1 MFRLLR
7 KKPGLGIEI
16 SSSAVR
22 LAAVSVNGAGLTV
35 FSTKT
40 ADLPNDVLSAT
51 YASPNIHD
59 PGRFADVLRGALTS
73 VSAPPACRAA
83 LSLPDG
89 VFRVQTLEFDELP
102 GKAIERERLV
112 RWRLE
117 KSAFDVSDTVL
128 RYQVLKRQDK
138 GFSVLACAAK
148 SAVISQYESLL
159 AGLGLEPWSV
169 GLSSFH
175 SLNLYS
181 PFISK
186 NSPVF
191 ALAHVSKDS
200 CATIVAELAG
210 ARFYR
215 YKEVKRG
222 SLEETTARL
231 VREIGD
237 SLHFYTHTACP
248 QNGVG
253 RLYLTGAGATLPG
266 LADGL
271 KDMTSLDVEALS
283 LSVIAPPASG
293 VGPELAAAL
302 GAGCGL

>member
-1 MFRLLR
+1 M
-7 KKPGLGIEI
+7 
-16 SSSAVR
+16 
-22 LAAVSVNGAGLTV
+22 VSGNGAGLTV

-40 ADLPNDVLSAT
+40 ADLPNDVLNAT
-51 YASPNIHD
+51 YALPNIHD
-59 PGRFADVLRGALTS
+59 AGRFSDVLRGALTGF
-73 VSAPPACRAA
+73 SAPPACRVA

-102 GKAIERERLV
+102 GKAVDRERLV

-128 RYQVLKRQDK
+128 RYQVLKRRDK

-159 AGLGLEPWSV
+159 AGLGFEPWSV

-186 NSPVF
+186 SSPVF
-191 ALAHVSKDS
+191 ALAHVSED
-200 CATIVAELAG
+200 CCTTIVAEPGG

-222 SLEETTARL
+222 SAAEITARL

-237 SLHFYTHTACP
+237 SLHFYTHMAASQ

-253 RLYLTGAGATLPG
+253 RFYLTGAGAALPG
-266 LADGL
+266 LAEGL
-271 KDMTSLDVEALS
+271 KEMTSLDVEALS
-283 LSVIAPPASG
+283 PSIMVSSLNDA
-293 VGPELAAAL
+293 GPELAAAL

>member
-1 MFRLLR
+1 MLPFFSKR
-7 KKPGLGIEI
+7 PGLGIEI
-16 SSSAVR
+16 TSDAVR
-22 LAAVSVNGAGLTV
+22 LAQVSGSGRIAARKTELPAGTV
-35 FSTKT
+35 T
-40 ADLPNDVLSAT
+40 ADYSSLNIRDPDGLVEVFRRCLDGI
-51 YASPNIHD
+51 SPV
-59 PGRFADVLRGALTS
+59 RAR
-73 VSAPPACRAA
+73 RAA

-102 GKAIERERLV
+102 GKAVDRERLV

-117 KSAFDVSDTVL
+117 KSAFDISDTVL
-128 RYQVLKRQDK
+128 RYQVLKRPDK

-159 AGLGLEPWSV
+159 SGLGLEPWSV
-169 GLSSFH
+169 GVSSFH

-186 NSPVF
+186 SFPVF
-191 ALAHVSKDS
+191 ALAHVSEDC
-200 CATIVAELAG
+200 CATIVAEPGG

-222 SLEETTARL
+222 SAEEITARL

-237 SLHFYTHTACP
+237 SLHFYTHMASSQ

-253 RLYLTGAGATLPG
+253 RLYLTGDGAALPG

-271 KDMTSLDVEALS
+271 KDMTLLDVEALS
-283 LSVIAPPASG
+283 LSVMAPSLAG